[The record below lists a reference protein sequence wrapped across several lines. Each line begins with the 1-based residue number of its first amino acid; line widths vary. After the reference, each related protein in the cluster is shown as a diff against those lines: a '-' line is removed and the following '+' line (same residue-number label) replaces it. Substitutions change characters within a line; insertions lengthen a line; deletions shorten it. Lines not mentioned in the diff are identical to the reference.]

1 MRRLAW
7 IVLALALTLG
17 VISVS
22 YWRRDHLSAFER
34 RAGSLAVVDTVE
46 HVRTP
51 GFPPEHRVELQLAND
66 RGLGLRGRVLY
77 PESPRARL
85 PAVLL
90 LAGVETGRDAAGL
103 TPITVPAIQMSVD
116 YPYDGPMW
124 FEPGELLR
132 AAPELRSSLFD
143 AAAAC
148 LLAVDYLAT
157 NPLVHPDSIFVVG
170 CSFGAFFGPIVAAA
184 RSEVDGL
191 VILQGGGGLRPLIR
205 ANMRWAGVESGV
217 EPIAVLG
224 AVVLHPF
231 EPTRWVGRVSPRPV
245 TLVNSRGDARIPLD
259 TVERLFAAAREP
271 KRLVWVD
278 SGHLHPTDRALI
290 ARLTRE
296 VQAVLFGSAGD

>member
-1 MRRLAW
+1 MKRLAW
-7 IVLALALTLG
+7 ILIVLALTLV
-17 VISVS
+17 VISVF
-22 YWRRDHLSAFER
+22 YWRRDHLAGFER
-34 RAGSLAVVDTVE
+34 RAGSLAVVDTLD
-46 HVRTP
+46 HTRSPGPTP
-51 GFPPEHRVELQLAND
+51 GHLVELRLANG
-66 RGLGLRGRVLY
+66 RGLSLRARVRY
-77 PESPRARL
+77 PETARRL
-85 PAVLL
+85 PAVLI
-90 LAGVETGRDAAGL
+90 LAGLETGRDAAGL
-103 TPITVPAIQMSVD
+103 TPITVPAVQMSVD

-132 AAPELRSSLFD
+132 AAPRLRSSLFD

-148 LLAVDYLAT
+148 LLAVDYLAA
-157 NPLVHPDSIFVVG
+157 NPIVHPDSLFVVG

-184 RSEVDGL
+184 RPEVDGL
-191 VILQGGGGLRPLIR
+191 VILQGGGGLRSLIR
-205 ANMRWAGVESGV
+205 ANMRWAGVESGI

-231 EPTRWVGRVSPRPV
+231 EPTRWVGRISPRPV
-245 TLVNSRGDARIPLD
+245 TLVNSRGDQRIPPD

-296 VQAVLFGSAGD
+296 VEGVLFGSDRD